1 MEPVTE
7 PSRIRNFSIIA
18 HIDHGKST
26 LADRLLERTG
36 TISQRDSTAQIL
48 DSMELEREKGVTI
61 KAKAVRMVYN
71 YSPPNTPLSQLGRG
85 AGGEVYELN
94 LIDTPGHVDF
104 AYEVSRA
111 LVACE
116 GALLVVDAAQGVQAQ
131 TLANLYN
138 AIENDLT
145 IIPVLN
151 KIDLPNAEP
160 ERVAEEL
167 ARIVGFSMDEMIYAS
182 AKEGTGTDAIL
193 QAIVERIPPPRG
205 NPDAP
210 LRALIF
216 DSKYDSYKGVLTYVR
231 VVDGAIKPGRALR
244 LMATDK
250 RIEPVEIGIFTPA
263 LEPVEALAT
272 GEVGYVATGLKS
284 VREARVGDT
293 LTDDARPATEALH
306 GYRAAKPMVFAG
318 LYPAQATDY
327 NLLRD
332 ALEKLHLSDAALTFE
347 PESSI
352 ALGFGFRCG
361 FLGLFHMEIV
371 RERLEREYDL
381 TLIFTAPSVEYQV
394 TKTDGKE
401 LVIDNPADLPPP
413 NEIAEIREPWVDI
426 SIVLPDRFVGAAME
440 LTINRRGVYKRMEYL
455 DISGPSSATGERRD
469 ADSAPSSV
477 RPEPAEGRVIAKGEA
492 RVLLEYHVPLAE
504 ILTEYYD
511 QLKSRTQGYASLD
524 YALTGYEPA
533 RLVKLDVLVNGQP
546 VDALTLIVHPEEA
559 QSKGRELV
567 EKLRRLIPR
576 QLFDVPIQSAIG
588 GKVIARETVR
598 AMRKNVLAKC
608 YGGDVTRKRK
618 LLEKQAEGKKRMRR
632 VGNVEIPQEAFMA
645 VLSLE
650 R

>member
-1 MEPVTE
+1 MDI
-7 PSRIRNFSIIA
+7 SRIRNFSIIA

-36 TISQRDSTAQIL
+36 TIGPRESQAQFM

-61 KAKAVRMVYN
+61 KAKAVRMEYVA
-71 YSPPNTPLSQLGRG
+71 PDG
-85 AGGEVYELN
+85 AYELN

-131 TLANLYN
+131 TLANLYS
-138 AIENDLT
+138 AIEQDLT
-145 IIPVLN
+145 IIPVIN

-160 ERVAEEL
+160 ERVAREL
-167 ARIVGFSMDEMIYAS
+167 ERIVGFSADEMIYAS
-182 AKEGTGTDAIL
+182 AKDGTGTDAIL
-193 QAIVERIPPPRG
+193 QAIVDRIPPPQG
-205 NPDAP
+205 NPAAP

-216 DSKYDSYKGVLTYVR
+216 DSKYDSYKGVIAFVR
-231 VVDGAIKPGRALR
+231 IVDGAVHADQPLR
-244 LMATDK
+244 LMANET
-250 RIEPVEIGIFTPA
+250 RFEPVEIGVFTPGFYEMPE
-263 LEPVEALAT
+263 LTT

-284 VREARVGDT
+284 VREVGVGDT
-293 LTDDARPATEALH
+293 LTTDDSPNVEALP
-306 GYRAAKPMVFAG
+306 GYRPVKSMVFAG
-318 LYPAQATDY
+318 LYPAQANDY
-327 NLLRD
+327 TLLRE
-332 ALEKLHLSDAALTFE
+332 ALEKLHLSDAALTYE
-347 PESSI
+347 PESSV

-371 RERLEREYDL
+371 QERLEREYDL

-394 TKTDGKE
+394 TKTDGSEIE
-401 LVIDNPADLPPP
+401 LDNPAELPTP
-413 NEIAEIREPWVDI
+413 NEIAQIREPWVDV
-426 SIVLPDRFVGAAME
+426 SVVVPDRYVGAVME
-440 LTINRRGVYKRMEYL
+440 LTTARRGVYKRMEYL
-455 DISGPSSATGERRD
+455 QGGIT
-469 ADSAPSSV
+469 APSESQAT
-477 RPEPAEGRVIAKGEA
+477 EMRV
-492 RVLLEYHVPLAE
+492 VLEYHVPLAE
-504 ILTEYYD
+504 ILTDYYD

-524 YALTGYEPA
+524 YTLVGYEPA
-533 RLVKLDVLVNGQP
+533 RLVKLDIMVNGQP
-546 VDALTLIVHPEEA
+546 IDALTLITHPEEA
-559 QSKGRELV
+559 QVKGRELV
-567 EKLRRLIPR
+567 EKLRSLIPR
-576 QLFDVPIQSAIG
+576 QLFDVPIQAAIG
-588 GKVIARETVR
+588 GRIVARETVR

>member
-1 MEPVTE
+1 LDI
-7 PSRIRNFSIIA
+7 SHIRNFSIIA

-36 TISQRDSTAQIL
+36 TIGPREAAAQFL

-61 KAKAVRMVYN
+61 KAKAVRMTYTAPD
-71 YSPPNTPLSQLGRG
+71 S
-85 AGGEVYELN
+85 EYELN

-131 TLANLYN
+131 TLANLYA

-145 IIPVLN
+145 IIPVIN
-151 KIDLPNAEP
+151 KIDLPSAEP
-160 ERVAEEL
+160 DRVAEEL
-167 ARIVGFSMDEMIYAS
+167 ERIVGFDRDEMIYAS
-182 AKEGTGTDAIL
+182 AKDGTGTDEVL
-193 QAIVERIPPPRG
+193 EAIVKRIPPPKGR
-205 NPDAP
+205 PDAN

-216 DSKYDSYKGVLTYVR
+216 DSKYDAYKGVIAYVR
-231 VVDGAIKPGRALR
+231 VVDGSISPAQPLR
-244 LMATDK
+244 LMAHDTVVD
-250 RIEPVEIGIFTPA
+250 PVEIGVFIPSLQA
-263 LEPVEALAT
+263 LPSLEC

-284 VREARVGDT
+284 VREVGVGDT
-293 LTDDARPATEALH
+293 LTTDAKPAREQLLGYRPA
-306 GYRAAKPMVFAG
+306 KSMVFAG
-318 LYPAQATDY
+318 LYPAQANDY
-327 NLLRD
+327 NLLRE
-332 ALEKLHLSDAALTFE
+332 ALEKLHLSDAALTYE
-347 PESSI
+347 AESSV

-371 RERLEREYDL
+371 QERLEREYDL
-381 TLIFTAPSVEYQV
+381 TLIFTAPSVEYQI
-394 TKTDGKE
+394 TKTDGTE
-401 LVIDNPADLPPP
+401 MVLDNPAGLPPA
-413 NEIAEIREPWVDI
+413 NEIGEIREPWVDI
-426 SIVLPDRFVGAAME
+426 SVVAPDRYVGAVMD
-440 LTINRRGVYKRMEYL
+440 LTTARRGSFKRMEYL
-455 DISGPSSATGERRD
+455 ETG
-469 ADSAPSSV
+469 
-477 RPEPAEGRVIAKGEA
+477 GEST
-492 RVLLEYHVPLAE
+492 RVLLEYRVPLSE
-504 ILTEYYD
+504 ILTDYYD

-524 YALTGYEPA
+524 YTLAGYEPA
-533 RLVKLDVLVNGQP
+533 RLVKLDILVNGQP

-559 QSKGRELV
+559 QAKGRELV
-567 EKLRRLIPR
+567 DKLRRLIPR
-576 QLFDVPIQSAIG
+576 QLFDVPIQAASG
-588 GKVIARETVR
+588 GRIIARETVR

>member
-1 MEPVTE
+1 VEIG
-7 PSRIRNFSIIA
+7 RIRNFSIIA

-36 TISQRDSTAQIL
+36 TVGLRDSSPQML

-61 KAKAVRMVYN
+61 KAKAVRMSY
-71 YSPPNTPLSQLGRG
+71 LAADGL
-85 AGGEVYELN
+85 EYEMN

-131 TLANLYN
+131 TLANLY
-138 AIENDLT
+138 AALENDLT
-145 IIPVLN
+145 IVPVIN

-167 ARIVGFSMDEMIYAS
+167 ARIVGFSLDEMVYTS
-182 AKEGTGTDAIL
+182 AKEGVGTDEVL
-193 QAIVERIPPPRG
+193 EAIVRRIPPPRG
-205 NPDAP
+205 ETASP

-216 DSKYDSYKGVLTYVR
+216 DSKYDSYKGVITYVR
-231 VVDGAIKPGRALR
+231 VVDGAVEPGRALR
-244 LMATDK
+244 LMSNE
-250 RIEPVEIGIFTPA
+250 RRVEPVEIGIFHPD
-263 LEPVEALAT
+263 LQPVTRLAC

-293 LTDDARPATEALH
+293 LTEDEKAALEPLP
-306 GYRAAKPMVFAG
+306 GYRPAKPMVFAG

-332 ALEKLHLSDAALTFE
+332 ALEKLHLSDASLTFE

-381 TLIFTAPSVEYQV
+381 TLIFTAPSVEYLV
-394 TKTDGKE
+394 TRTDGRE
-401 LVIDNPADLPPP
+401 VVLDNPADLPSP
-413 NEIAEIREPWVDI
+413 NEIAEIREPWVDV

-440 LTINRRGVYKRMEYL
+440 LTTSRRGAYKRMEYL
-455 DISGPSSATGERRD
+455 ETAASATASEALRGE
-469 ADSAPSSV
+469 S
-477 RPEPAEGRVIAKGEA
+477 
-492 RVLLEYHVPLAE
+492 RVLLEYHVPLSE
-504 ILTEYYD
+504 ILTDYYD

-524 YALTGYEPA
+524 YTLAGYEPA
-533 RLVKLDVLVNGQP
+533 HLVKLDILVNGQP
-546 VDALTLIVHPEEA
+546 VDALTIIVHPEEA

-576 QLFDVPIQSAIG
+576 QLFDVPIQAAIG
-588 GKVIARETVR
+588 GRIIARETIKQ
-598 AMRKNVLAKC
+598 MRKNVLAKC